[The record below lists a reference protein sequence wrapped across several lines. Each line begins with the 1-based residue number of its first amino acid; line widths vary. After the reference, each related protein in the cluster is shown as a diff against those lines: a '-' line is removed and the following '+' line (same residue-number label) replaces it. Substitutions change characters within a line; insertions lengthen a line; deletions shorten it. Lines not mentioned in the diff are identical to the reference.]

1 MLFCKFN
8 CKEYYNS
15 NRENYGS
22 LLKKLILRGTAQILT
37 EVVTKFNRLV
47 KYLMIFGGGR
57 FHLQRRSQLTIS
69 QNQFTEVD
77 KIVRLGKSIYW
88 GSQKCPPPKIDLRR
102 RSKMPVSVN
111 YLRRRRFISRPPPK
125 ILARLRSPRPIKRV
139 CVYIQNLGFGAAVSH
154 ALSSPPT
161 PS

>member
-47 KYLMIFGGGR
+47 KYLMIFGGGH
-57 FHLQRRSQLTIS
+57 FHLQRRSQLT
-69 QNQFTEVD
+69 V
-77 KIVRLGKSIYW
+77 
-88 GSQKCPPPKIDLRR
+88 SQKCIYEGIYKASA
-102 RSKMPVSVN
+102 SKNQAQPAN
-111 YLRRRRFISRPPPK
+111 PQQPTTISS
-125 ILARLRSPRPIKRV
+125 I
-139 CVYIQNLGFGAAVSH
+139 
-154 ALSSPPT
+154 
-161 PS
+161 